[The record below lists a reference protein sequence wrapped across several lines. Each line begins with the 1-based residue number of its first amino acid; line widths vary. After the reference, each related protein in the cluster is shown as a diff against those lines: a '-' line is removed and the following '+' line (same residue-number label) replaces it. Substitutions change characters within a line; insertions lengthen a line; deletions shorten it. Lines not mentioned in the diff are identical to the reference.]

1 MAEISQSRIASIPQV
16 REQIILLTPVCQPEQ
31 PVQQSQHRET
41 CVLAAAMASSRA
53 AGQPSAQ
60 TGREQSRLDLLVP
73 LVPATPGQEKLNC
86 RYWEL
91 SRLQAQLT
99 VLLVALAWGI
109 AQPHHAL
116 PGTQQSRG
124 EQSARV
130 WQQLLARPHQESIS
144 FLVYSESYSEF
155 TVWD

>member
-1 MAEISQSRIASIPQV
+1 M
-16 REQIILLTPVCQPEQ
+16 
-31 PVQQSQHRET
+31 
-41 CVLAAAMASSRA
+41 
-53 AGQPSAQ
+53 
-60 TGREQSRLDLLVP
+60 LVP
-73 LVPATPGQEKLNC
+73 LVQQKRLNC
-86 RYWEL
+86 RCWEL

-99 VLLVALAWGI
+99 LLPAALACGA

-116 PGTQQSRG
+116 PGMQYSWG

-130 WQQLLARPHQESIS
+130 WQQLLAWPHQESIS